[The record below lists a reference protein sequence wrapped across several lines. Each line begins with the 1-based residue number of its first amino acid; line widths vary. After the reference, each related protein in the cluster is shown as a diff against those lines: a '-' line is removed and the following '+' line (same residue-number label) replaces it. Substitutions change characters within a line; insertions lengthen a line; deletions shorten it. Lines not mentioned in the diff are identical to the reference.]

1 MSWRAPRFAV
11 DIAVA
16 FQFLTRL
23 PVPPVVFAADG
34 LARAVKFFPLV
45 GLAIGSGAALVGKV
59 LVLHLGR
66 PVTAL
71 AVLLYLVL
79 ITGCLHEDALA
90 DLADSLGG
98 WTQEQRL
105 AILHDSHLG
114 SYGGTALVLSLLSRA
129 ALLAGLP
136 LAQFTAYMVSAHVL
150 CRWSMLPLSY
160 YLPPARE
167 REGQGARIAGLT
179 SAATLAAGSLF
190 TIVTVVVALRKAAIA
205 PLLCAMVIPLVSSFF
220 YMRKLGGVTGDCFGA
235 TNQLTEIA
243 VYLCG
248 VWQA

>member
-1 MSWRAPRFAV
+1 MSLRAPRFAV

-23 PVPPVVFAADG
+23 PVPPVAFAPDG

-45 GLAIGSGAALVGKV
+45 GLVIGSGAALVGKV
-59 LVLHLGR
+59 LAPHFGR

-136 LAQFTAYMVSAHVL
+136 LAHFVAYMVSAHVL

-179 SAATLAAGSLF
+179 SAATLFAGSLF